1 MDKVLFFNGSTNLI
15 GKKNAETKRPP
26 IRLHFSM
33 GVHILRQQS
42 QVKVNLLHLWPDLWF
57 DHLKYF
63 RYAALFFNLTFRK
76 LCARGY
82 YVTKY
87 RVLLLLYFWAC
98 LSCWTFWGTRTCM
111 SEYICSHCKKYLMN
125 HSSSAFRVRFEIDD
139 KYGLLYY
146 CFSFFKIVGYRIF
159 LNF

>member
-1 MDKVLFFNGSTNLI
+1 M
-15 GKKNAETKRPP
+15 
-26 IRLHFSM
+26 
-33 GVHILRQQS
+33 
-42 QVKVNLLHLWPDLWF
+42 WF
-57 DHLKYF
+57 DHLKYL

-76 LCARGY
+76 LSARGY

-98 LSCWTFWGTRTCM
+98 LSCWTFWSTRTCM

-125 HSSSAFRVRFEIDD
+125 HSSSAFRVRFSKIAIFLENLNFTDMIVQIRILLHFEIDD

-159 LNF
+159 